1 MEISFDLEVRRL
13 GPCSV
18 AALKA
23 GTLDLKWDTPGIYG
37 LLNGNQRLLRKT
49 QGTGNVENMINIK
62 ILTKSLKNDHK
73 SEDLTGNY
81 ILNES
86 I

>member
-1 MEISFDLEVRRL
+1 MKISFDLGVQRL

-23 GTLDLKWDTPGIYG
+23 GTLDLKWDTPGMYG
-37 LLNGNQRLLRKT
+37 LLNGNQRF
-49 QGTGNVENMINIK
+49 
-62 ILTKSLKNDHK
+62 LTKSLKNDHTF
-73 SEDLTGNY
+73 EDLTGNY
-81 ILNES
+81 VSTES